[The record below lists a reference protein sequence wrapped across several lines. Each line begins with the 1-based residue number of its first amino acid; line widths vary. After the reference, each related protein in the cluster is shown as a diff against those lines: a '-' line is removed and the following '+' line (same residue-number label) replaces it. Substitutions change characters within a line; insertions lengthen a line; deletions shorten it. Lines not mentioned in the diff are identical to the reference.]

1 MASSPENLSMA
12 VFCDFENVALGVRDA
27 NYEKFDIKPILER
40 LLLKGSIVVKKSYC
54 DWDRYKSFKGPMHE
68 ANFELIEIP
77 HVRQSGKNSADIRLV
92 VDALDLCYTKAHV
105 NTFVIISG
113 DSDFS
118 PLVSKLR
125 ENAKQ
130 VIGVG
135 VKQSTSDLLVANC
148 DEFIF
153 YDDLVRESRRSAAK
167 RDPREA
173 PAAKRTPDEEVRRK
187 EKYESRKTEAIE
199 MAVATF
205 DALVSERGDSG
216 KIWASMLKEAI
227 KRRKP
232 DFSESYYGFRTF
244 GNLLEEA
251 QARGLLEFGR
261 DEKSGAYVYR
271 SSGLVPVAAASDS
284 VPASEVT
291 SPVASESAVLDEGSR
306 ENNSRR
312 GGRNEGRNDG
322 RNGRNGRK
330 QNDLRRNDAN
340 MPAFV
345 PVADEAVA
353 QADVL
358 PQPPVEVTELA
369 EVIEAAVIA
378 QPPVLDTGKGRGNRR
393 NGRGGRNQ
401 RAADSVDLAPAV
413 VPVSDV
419 VVETAPVVEP
429 VVEPVAEVA
438 APVAVAEAPA
448 KPKAKPRTPARK
460 AAAAKKPARQ
470 AQEAAAVEA
479 APVTVSVPEVAAPA
493 APVSEPV
500 EVAEPAPAKPA
511 RKPATRRPARKKTES
526 AE

>member
-40 LLLKGSIVVKKSYC
+40 LLLKGSIVVKKAYC
-54 DWDRYKSFKGPMHE
+54 DWDRYKSFKGTMHE

-153 YDDLVRESRRSAAK
+153 YDDLVRESRRTAAK
-167 RDPREA
+167 RDARET
-173 PAAKRTPDEEVRRK
+173 PAAKRSPDEEVRRK

-251 QARGLLEFGR
+251 QTRGLLEFGR

-271 SSGLVPVAAASDS
+271 SSGLVPVAAP
-284 VPASEVT
+284 VNGE
-291 SPVASESAVLDEGSR
+291 VASEAIVTGETGVAAEEGNQREGGSR
-306 ENNSRR
+306 RDS
-312 GGRNEGRNDG
+312 
-322 RNGRNGRK
+322 
-330 QNDLRRNDAN
+330 
-340 MPAFV
+340 
-345 PVADEAVA
+345 
-353 QADVL
+353 
-358 PQPPVEVTELA
+358 
-369 EVIEAAVIA
+369 
-378 QPPVLDTGKGRGNRR
+378 RR
-393 NGRGGRNQ
+393 NGRGGRKQNEQ
-401 RAADSVDLAPAV
+401 RRGESAPQAFVPVADAEAVVEQYAPAPQPEVQHEVAEAAEV
-413 VPVSDV
+413 VAEEGNAKRGSRRNGRGGRKNGDGAREARAE
-419 VVETAPVVEP
+419 VVEVAAVEAMPEP
-429 VVEPVAEVA
+429 VVEAIVE
-438 APVAVAEAPA
+438 AVAEA

-460 AAAAKKPARQ
+460 TAAAKKPAKK
-470 AQEAAAVEA
+470 AADAVESAPVVEA
-479 APVTVSVPEVAAPA
+479 APVEI
-493 APVSEPV
+493 APV
-500 EVAEPAPAKPA
+500 AEDKPAKAPRKTPA
-511 RKPATRRPARKKTES
+511 RRPTRKK
-526 AE
+526 AEAA

>member
-1 MASSPENLSMA
+1 MRFPSALIIQREFILMASSPENLSMA

-40 LLLKGSIVVKKSYC
+40 LLLKGSIVVKKAYC
-54 DWDRYKSFKGPMHE
+54 DWDRYKSFKGTMHE

-153 YDDLVRESRRSAAK
+153 YDDLVRESRRTAAK
-167 RDPREA
+167 RDARES
-173 PAAKRTPDEEVRRK
+173 PAAAVKRSPDEEVRRK

-199 MAVATF
+199 MAVETF

-251 QARGLLEFGR
+251 QTRGLLEFGR

-271 SSGLVPVAAASDS
+271 SSGLVPVAAPVNGEAASD
-284 VPASEVT
+284 V
-291 SPVASESAVLDEGSR
+291 VASGETGATAEEGNSRDGGSR
-306 ENNSRR
+306 RDS
-312 GGRNEGRNDG
+312 
-322 RNGRNGRK
+322 
-330 QNDLRRNDAN
+330 
-340 MPAFV
+340 
-345 PVADEAVA
+345 
-353 QADVL
+353 
-358 PQPPVEVTELA
+358 
-369 EVIEAAVIA
+369 
-378 QPPVLDTGKGRGNRR
+378 RR
-393 NGRGGRNQ
+393 NGRGGRKQNEQ
-401 RAADSVDLAPAV
+401 RRSEAPQAFVPVAEAESDVIEQYAPAPQPEVLHEVAEAVAEEGSAKRGSRRNGRGGRKNGDGAREARAEV
-413 VPVSDV
+413 VA
-419 VVETAPVVEP
+419 VEVAPVVETMPEPVPEP
-429 VVEPVAEVA
+429 VVE
-438 APVAVAEAPA
+438 AVVEA

-460 AAAAKKPARQ
+460 TAAAKKPAKK
-470 AQEAAAVEA
+470 AVEA
-479 APVTVSVPEVAAPA
+479 V
-493 APVSEPV
+493 V
-500 EVAEPAPAKPA
+500 EVIEPAPLEVAPVVEDKPA
-511 RKPATRRPARKKTES
+511 KAPRKTPARRPARKK
-526 AE
+526 AEAA

>member
-40 LLLKGSIVVKKSYC
+40 LLLKGSIVVKKAYC
-54 DWDRYKSFKGPMHE
+54 DWDRYKSFKGTMHE

-153 YDDLVRESRRSAAK
+153 YDDLVRESRRTAAK
-167 RDPREA
+167 RDARET
-173 PAAKRTPDEEVRRK
+173 PAAKRSPDEEVRRK

-251 QARGLLEFGR
+251 QTRGLLEFGR

-271 SSGLVPVAAASDS
+271 SSGLVPVAAPVNGEVASD
-284 VPASEVT
+284 VIASGEAGAT
-291 SPVASESAVLDEGSR
+291 AEEGNHRDGGSR
-306 ENNSRR
+306 RDS
-312 GGRNEGRNDG
+312 
-322 RNGRNGRK
+322 
-330 QNDLRRNDAN
+330 
-340 MPAFV
+340 
-345 PVADEAVA
+345 
-353 QADVL
+353 
-358 PQPPVEVTELA
+358 
-369 EVIEAAVIA
+369 
-378 QPPVLDTGKGRGNRR
+378 RR
-393 NGRGGRNQ
+393 NGRGGRKQNEQ
-401 RAADSVDLAPAV
+401 RRGESAPQAF
-413 VPVSDV
+413 VPVAD
-419 VVETAPVVEP
+419 VETAVEQYAPAPQPEIVHEVAEAAVEVVAEEGNAKRGSRRNGRGGRKNGDGGREARVEVVEVVVAEAMPAP
-429 VVEPVAEVA
+429 VPEPVAEAIVEA
-438 APVAVAEAPA
+438 AAEA

-460 AAAAKKPARQ
+460 TAAAKKPAKK
-470 AQEAAAVEA
+470 AAEAVAEA
-479 APVTVSVPEVAAPA
+479 APVIEL
-493 APVSEPV
+493 APVDV
-500 EVAEPAPAKPA
+500 AVVAEDKPAKAPRKTPA
-511 RKPATRRPARKKTES
+511 RRPARKK
-526 AE
+526 AEAA

>member
-40 LLLKGSIVVKKSYC
+40 LLLKGSIVVKKAYC
-54 DWDRYKSFKGPMHE
+54 DWDRYKSFKGTMHE

-153 YDDLVRESRRSAAK
+153 YDDLVRESRRTAAK
-167 RDPREA
+167 RDARDTPT
-173 PAAKRTPDEEVRRK
+173 AKRSPDEELRRK
-187 EKYESRKTEAIE
+187 EKYELRKTEAIE
-199 MAVATF
+199 MAVETF

-251 QARGLLEFGR
+251 QTRGLLEFGR

-271 SSGLVPVAAASDS
+271 SSGLVAVPAAVNADAASETI
-284 VPASEVT
+284 ASGETGVT
-291 SPVASESAVLDEGSR
+291 AEEGNSREGGSR
-306 ENNSRR
+306 RDS
-312 GGRNEGRNDG
+312 
-322 RNGRNGRK
+322 
-330 QNDLRRNDAN
+330 
-340 MPAFV
+340 
-345 PVADEAVA
+345 
-353 QADVL
+353 
-358 PQPPVEVTELA
+358 
-369 EVIEAAVIA
+369 
-378 QPPVLDTGKGRGNRR
+378 RR
-393 NGRGGRNQ
+393 NGRGGRKQNEQ
-401 RAADSVDLAPAV
+401 RRGEAPQAFVPVAEAESVVAVMEQYAPAPQPEV
-413 VPVSDV
+413 AHEVAEAVAEEGNAKRGSRRNGRGGRKNGDGAREARAEAV
-419 VVETAPVVEP
+419 EVAVVEAMPAPVP
-429 VVEPVAEVA
+429 EPVAEVL
-438 APVAVAEAPA
+438 VETVAEA

-460 AAAAKKPARQ
+460 AAASKKPAKK
-470 AQEAAAVEA
+470 ALDAVLEVAPVVAAA
-479 APVTVSVPEVAAPA
+479 
-493 APVSEPV
+493 PV
-500 EVAEPAPAKPA
+500 EVAVVAEDQPAKAPRKTPA
-511 RKPATRRPARKKTES
+511 RRPARKK
-526 AE
+526 AEAA